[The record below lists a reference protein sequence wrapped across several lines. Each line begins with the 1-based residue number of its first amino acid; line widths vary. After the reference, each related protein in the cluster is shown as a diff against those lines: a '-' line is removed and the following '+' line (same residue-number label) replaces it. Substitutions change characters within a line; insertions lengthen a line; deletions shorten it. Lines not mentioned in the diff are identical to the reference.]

1 VGARRAGV
9 SPAEIRSVLERHGLR
24 PRKDL
29 GQNFLA
35 DARVAEK
42 LVTHAGVEAGDF
54 VLEIGCGLGVLTR
67 ALAARARRGTAG
79 AVDGGRARRVT
90 AVEIDA
96 GLVRAVL
103 AEGALPEGAELVHG
117 DALEVDLRA
126 FLAAE
131 PAPRRVVANLPY
143 VVSSP
148 LLRRL
153 LDLRELLAGWAVMI
167 QREVAE
173 RLLAPV
179 GSRDYGSLTVLHR
192 LTTRVAR
199 AQDVSPQCFWPMP
212 QVVSTFLRIE
222 PLAGAPN
229 SAALARVERAARD
242 GFAHRRKTLWN
253 SFRDAA
259 AARGEPAAETEA
271 ALASA
276 LSVAGIA
283 PDARAESVAPESW
296 LALSHALPEPSAER

>member
-1 VGARRAGV
+1 MGPEPSGRDV

-42 LVTHAGVEAGDF
+42 LVTQAGVGGGDF

-67 ALAARARRGTAG
+67 ALAARARR
-79 AVDGGRARRVT
+79 VV

-96 GLVRAVL
+96 GLVRAVR
-103 AEGALPEGAELVHG
+103 AEGALPAGAELVHG

-126 FLAAE
+126 LLEAQA
-131 PAPRRVVANLPY
+131 APRRVVANLPY

-153 LDLRELLAGWAVMI
+153 HDLRDLHAGWAVML
-167 QREVAE
+167 QSEVGE
-173 RLLAPV
+173 RLLAPG
-179 GSRDYGSLTVLHR
+179 GSRDNGSLTVLHR
-192 LTTRVAR
+192 LTTRVSR
-199 AQDVSPQCFWPMP
+199 AQDVSPQCFWPRP

-222 PLAGAPN
+222 PVAGAPD
-229 SAALARVERAARD
+229 AAELARVERVARD

-259 AARGEPAAETEA
+259 AARGAPPDETAA
-271 ALASA
+271 ALARA
-276 LSVAGIA
+276 LTAVGIA
-283 PDARAESVAPESW
+283 PESRAESVPPEAW
-296 LALSHALPEPSAER
+296 LALARALP

>member
-67 ALAARARRGTAG
+67 ALAA
-79 AVDGGRARRVT
+79 RARRVT

-253 SFRDAA
+253 WFRDAA

>member
-1 VGARRAGV
+1 V

-67 ALAARARRGTAG
+67 ALAARAR
-79 AVDGGRARRVT
+79 AVV

-96 GLVRAVL
+96 GLVRAVR
-103 AEGALPEGAELVHG
+103 AEAALPPGAELVHG

-126 FLAAE
+126 LLEVEA
-131 PAPRRVVANLPY
+131 APRRVVANLPY
-143 VVSSP
+143 VASSP

-153 LDLRELLAGWAVMI
+153 LDLRDLLAGWAVMI

-192 LTTRVAR
+192 LATRVSR
-199 AQDVSPQCFWPMP
+199 AQDVSPQCFWPRP

-222 PLAGAPN
+222 PLSEAPD
-229 SAALARVERAARD
+229 AAELARVERVARD

-253 SFRDAA
+253 SFRAAA
-259 AARGEPAAETEA
+259 AARGAPPEETEA
-271 ALASA
+271 ALARA
-276 LSVAGIA
+276 LSAVGIA
-283 PDARAESVAPESW
+283 PESRAESVPPEAW
-296 LALSHALPEPSAER
+296 LALALALS